1 MRRSAGLRRRRWK
14 PFAVPHQHLPA
25 RSDESRPLRG
35 PALDSFHHGDC
46 RATHTR
52 VAVNLITNRITQE
65 LEPDPTLQVA
75 WARAACSRS
84 FNANLGAPHR
94 SAQSFRAA
102 SVPVTLAS
110 GTSRAC
116 RCGILRKATVGLT
129 ADSVLTPVADHRL
142 KSLQIGRWRSQ
153 LSNDRA
159 GNCRH
164 SSSRAR
170 MSMTSQK
177 QVKHDTSVHLLLEK
191 SRRTGDFDWSPV
203 FIPICEPP
211 SKLEIRAVQDR

>member
-1 MRRSAGLRRRRWK
+1 MS
-14 PFAVPHQHLPA
+14 HLND
-25 RSDESRPLRG
+25 RN
-35 PALDSFHHGDC
+35 
-46 RATHTR
+46 
-52 VAVNLITNRITQE
+52 VA
-65 LEPDPTLQVA
+65 
-75 WARAACSRS
+75 
-84 FNANLGAPHR
+84 
-94 SAQSFRAA
+94 
-102 SVPVTLAS
+102 
-110 GTSRAC
+110 
-116 RCGILRKATVGLT
+116 ATVSTTRDRDLQ
-129 ADSVLTPVADHRL
+129 H
-142 KSLQIGRWRSQ
+142 SLQIGRWRSQ

-211 SKLEIRAVQDR
+211 SKLEIRAVQGR

>member
-1 MRRSAGLRRRRWK
+1 MPAPESSFPCVRRSAGLRRRRWK

-142 KSLQIGRWRSQ
+142 KSLQTCPKILEG
-153 LSNDRA
+153 
-159 GNCRH
+159 
-164 SSSRAR
+164 
-170 MSMTSQK
+170 
-177 QVKHDTSVHLLLEK
+177 QVKAD
-191 SRRTGDFDWSPV
+191 SRRSNRSP
-203 FIPICEPP
+203 EGSRSPP
-211 SKLEIRAVQDR
+211 AVVHSASCWAAHQDANSSALN